1 MVVSNSNN
9 GNVMVSHSV
18 SGYHAHFRNQDRKRE
33 MKQWASCCVVWYLL
47 LESFVC
53 HINKKWMSASSRE
66 FEIDLKEK
74 ENDAFGKCLHVT
86 KTGRDFVA
94 KPN

>member
-1 MVVSNSNN
+1 
-9 GNVMVSHSV
+9 
-18 SGYHAHFRNQDRKRE
+18 

-47 LESFVC
+47 WKVLSV
-53 HINKKWMSASSRE
+53 IIMNKKWMNASSRE
-66 FEIDLKEK
+66 FGIDLNEK

>member
-1 MVVSNSNN
+1 
-9 GNVMVSHSV
+9 
-18 SGYHAHFRNQDRKRE
+18 
-33 MKQWASCCVVWYLL
+33 
-47 LESFVC
+47 
-53 HINKKWMSASSRE
+53 MSASSRE
-66 FEIDLKEK
+66 FEIDLNEK